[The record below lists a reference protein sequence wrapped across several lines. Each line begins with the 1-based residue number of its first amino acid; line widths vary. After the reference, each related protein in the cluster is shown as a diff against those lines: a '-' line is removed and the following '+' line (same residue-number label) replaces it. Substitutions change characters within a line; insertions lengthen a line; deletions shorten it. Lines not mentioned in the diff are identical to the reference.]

1 MRAQHLLLV
10 IRRVLTLTVFL
21 LPLSAQ
27 GQAQGQELQA
37 VPHTSSIK
45 LTVELIAVH
54 PHGEKSPKLTP
65 LLAQLRSRGLNGAV
79 ILDQGEGKGRAH
91 AQAWGRDVQASVEDT
106 VGTRS
111 RVHLLV
117 SQPDQAPRRLA
128 VEIPTGRPV
137 LLVVAKRES
146 SLLLASVQASPHP

>member
-1 MRAQHLLLV
+1 MVRRLLALAP
-10 IRRVLTLTVFL
+10 FL

-27 GQAQGQELQA
+27 GQTTGHELQA
-37 VPHTSSIK
+37 IPATSSIE
-45 LTVELIAVH
+45 LTVELIAAH
-54 PHGEKSPKLTP
+54 PRGEQSPKLKP
-65 LLAQLRSRGLNGAV
+65 LLAQLRSRGLHGAV
-79 ILDQGEGKGRAH
+79 SLDRGEGNGRAH
-91 AQAWGRDVQASVEDT
+91 AQAWGRDVQASVEQT

-117 SQPDQAPRRLA
+117 SQSGRAPRRLA

-137 LLVVAKRES
+137 LVVVAQRDS